1 MDGSALSLGPIPISQ
16 NGGRTAAAGGTAYI
30 TDAGMCG
37 VFDSAL
43 GLAPEPAIR
52 RFPDRGCPTRFESVK
67 GPVRLSG
74 VLLEVDGKTGK
85 AVSIKRVNVDG

>member
-1 MDGSALSLGPIPISQ
+1 M
-16 NGGRTAAAGGTAYI
+16 
-30 TDAGMCG
+30 AGMCG

-52 RFPDRGCPTRFESVK
+52 RFRTGLPTRFESVK